1 MKVFIAG
8 MHRSGT
14 SMVTGLLQM
23 CGLYLGDNLNLPRK
37 DNPKGYFEDLGFL
50 AFNRKI
56 FALNSGGK
64 GGGHRPPKE
73 ITTLPDDL
81 KKRMMEF
88 IGKWPKDEVVGW
100 KDPRACITLPI
111 WRRLIHPEE
120 IRVVVT
126 SRPFIEIARSLKD
139 RNRMPLLVGMNLSQF
154 YMRALHK
161 NLEDTKWIKTFYHN
175 YFGVNWIIEIQAL
188 VKFLGLNM
196 PGDLNPLENFI
207 DINLWHQRK
216 KVKNE

>member
-23 CGLYLGDNLNLPRK
+23 CGLYLGDNLNPPRK
-37 DNPKGYFEDLGFL
+37 DNPKGFFEDFGFL
-50 AFNRKI
+50 ALNREI
-56 FALNSGGK
+56 FALNSDGK

-73 ITTLPDDL
+73 ITVLPDDL
-81 KKRMMEF
+81 IRRMKEF
-88 IGKWPKDEVVGW
+88 IEEWPKDEVVGW

-111 WRRLIHPEE
+111 WRRLIYPEE

-126 SRPFIEIARSLKD
+126 SRPFIEIARSLN
-139 RNRMPLLVGMNLSQF
+139 NRHGMKMRVGMNLSQF

-161 NLEDTKWIKTFYHN
+161 NLEDTKWIETLYHN
-175 YFGVNWIIEIQAL
+175 YFKADWIIEIKAL

-196 PGDLNPLENFI
+196 PEDLSPLKNFI
-207 DINLWHQRK
+207 DIKLWHYRGQK
-216 KVKNE
+216 